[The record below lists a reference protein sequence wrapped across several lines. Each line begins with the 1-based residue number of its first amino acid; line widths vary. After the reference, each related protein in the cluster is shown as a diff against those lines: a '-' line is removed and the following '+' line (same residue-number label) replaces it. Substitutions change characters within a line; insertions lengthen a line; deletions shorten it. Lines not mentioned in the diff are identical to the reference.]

1 MSQNF
6 KVVDVVVE
14 LVELELLELPGTIWH
29 PSDRK
34 KREEREFGHGQ
45 TSNLFLNLYEYI

>member
-1 MSQNF
+1 VSQNF

-14 LVELELLELPGTIWH
+14 LVELELLELPGTH

-45 TSNLFLNLYEYI
+45 TSNLFLNL